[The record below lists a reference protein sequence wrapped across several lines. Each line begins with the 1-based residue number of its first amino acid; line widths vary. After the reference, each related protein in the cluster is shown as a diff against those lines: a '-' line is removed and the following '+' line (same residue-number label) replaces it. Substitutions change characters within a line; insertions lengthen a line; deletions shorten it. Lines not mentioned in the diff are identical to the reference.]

1 MKIKML
7 TTKCGPVSSENW
19 NEGQVRNVCVE
30 EARYRIEVEHTA
42 KALEPYPTDVEKT
55 VVAPAEKATIT
66 APERAVIKPTET
78 AKVVVAP
85 EPIKAPVAPP
95 AVPAGKSNS
104 VASAKAATWGTSGV
118 K

>member
-7 TTKCGPVSSENW
+7 TTKCGPISSENW
-19 NEGQVRNVCVE
+19 AEGQVRNVCVE

-42 KALEPYPTDVEKT
+42 KALEPYPSDAEKA
-55 VVAPAEKATIT
+55 VVAPAEKAVIT
-66 APERAVIKPTET
+66 APERAVVRPTEL
-78 AKVVVAP
+78 AKVAVPP
-85 EPIKAPVAPP
+85 EPVKVPVAPP

-104 VASAKAATWGTSGV
+104 VASTKAATWGTPGV